1 MSGGMAMIRGIVSED
16 REAIISIAICGPA
29 GSFISADAIID
40 TGFNG
45 YLTLP
50 LEVLNKQNAPKVG
63 QMRFVLADG
72 SESLSDLYELE
83 IIWDGRSQ
91 LVEID
96 AAESVPLVGMALLD
110 GFILTVDA
118 VIGGGVTVASRHPI
132 EPRT

>member
-1 MSGGMAMIRGIVSED
+1 MIRGTVSED
-16 REAIISIAICGPA
+16 REAIVPIVIRGPA
-29 GSFISADAIID
+29 GSLISADAIVD

-50 LEVLNKQNAPKVG
+50 LDVLNKQNAPKVG
-63 QMRFVLADG
+63 RTRVVLADG
-72 SESLSDLYELE
+72 SESVCDLYELE
-83 IIWDGRSQ
+83 IIWDGHSQ
-91 LVEID
+91 LVEVD

-118 VIGGGVTVASRHPI
+118 VIGGGVTVASRSSI